1 MSIIDE
7 FILMAMTDEIE
18 EPVELVLKEVE
29 EDKIPEIREKF
40 LAFLLDVYGCEFS
53 LAEMEESEEEEEEE
67 EDDDE

>member
-1 MSIIDE
+1 MAIIDE

-40 LAFLLDVYGCEFS
+40 LSFLLDVYGCEFN
-53 LAEMEESEEEEEEE
+53 LAEMEESEEEEE
-67 EDDDE
+67 DDDE